1 MLLLACA
8 AMLTNAL
15 PDAGYGNAGHN
26 TKNHPEQSNFEG
38 GRQGPVVWLG
48 LGLGLRKRPLESLDL
63 DPSERPGSD
72 LRPGRDLGDRRRLGK
87 HHPKG
92 NCKNGCTVSGGDE
105 GQGVYSV
112 DNTYLGTLEQICPY
126 GCGCE
131 HLDKGDHCHTEKASH
146 FPNEYTCANE
156 DNCGISSKN
165 SPLKNTNFEPYG
177 SHKSCYGEDKCE
189 FKVVCTSELGT
200 TWQDG
205 EKCKNTLVA
214 EDCDK
219 CAFMQT
225 SGMCALRLIHL
236 DMCMCIPHVQFMST
250 TSNEVSYLKGRFPHR
265 CSRPFFVF
273 VVKEPSFAE

>member
-1 MLLLACA
+1 MGRCVVLLLACA

-15 PDAGYGNAGHN
+15 PDVGYGNAGHN

-38 GRQGPVVWLG
+38 ERQGPVIWLD
-48 LGLGLRKRPLESLDL
+48 LGLGLRKRRLESLDL

-126 GCGCE
+126 GCGCQHE
-131 HLDKGDHCHTEKASH
+131 NHCHTESASH
-146 FPNEYTCANE
+146 FPDKYTANFP
-156 DNCGISSKN
+156 N
-165 SPLKNTNFEPYG
+165 EPYG
-177 SHKSCYGEDKCE
+177 RKSCKHDTCE
-189 FKVVCTSELGT
+189 FKVACTSELGT

-205 EKCKNTLVA
+205 KKCNNLDA
-214 EDCDK
+214 GNCDK
-219 CAFMQT
+219 CAFMQN